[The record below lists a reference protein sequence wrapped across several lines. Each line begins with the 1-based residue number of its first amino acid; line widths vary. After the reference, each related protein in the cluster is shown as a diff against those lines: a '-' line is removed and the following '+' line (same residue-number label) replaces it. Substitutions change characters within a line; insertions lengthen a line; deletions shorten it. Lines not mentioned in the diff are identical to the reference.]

1 MDQDKIIGPVNLGNQ
16 GEYSIKDLAMMVR
29 EISGSSSEI
38 VFRPLPQDDPVRRK
52 PDVTLA
58 KEKLGWEPKV
68 SVREGLIRTINYF
81 REILFASGSPT

>member
-1 MDQDKIIGPVNLGNQ
+1 
-16 GEYSIKDLAMMVR
+16 MVR

-38 VFRPLPQDDPVRRK
+38 VFHPLPQDDPVRRK

-68 SVREGLIRTINYF
+68 PVREGLIRTIGYF
-81 REILFASGSPT
+81 RQMLGAVKTI